1 MYLAKTNKSGDG
13 MKQPAKFKKSV
24 SLMELIIA
32 ITVIS
37 LAIFPLVM
45 LFTQANYRTL
55 KTESISTATFYAEE
69 LMEEIRSKSFDE
81 NSSSPWSGIPLGP
94 ETTTLGLDQANLEN
108 NTDHNNW
115 DDVDDYNGY
124 VDFCNLQG
132 VCGLTPS
139 VYRRSVTVAY
149 IELNGSSWQP
159 AASPP
164 TAFKQVEVSLSR
176 TNGISAGVDLNVL
189 VSGY

>member
-1 MYLAKTNKSGDG
+1 
-13 MKQPAKFKKSV
+13 MKQLVKFRKGL
-24 SLMELIIA
+24 SLIELIIS

-37 LAIFPLVM
+37 LAIFPLIT
-45 LFTQANYRTL
+45 LFMQSNYRTL
-55 KTESISTATFYAEE
+55 EVESISMATFYAEE

-94 ETTTLGLDQANLEN
+94 ETITLGLDQANLEN

-124 VDFCNLQG
+124 VDFCNQQG

-139 VYRRSVTVAY
+139 VYQRSVSVVY
-149 IELNGSSWQP
+149 VELNGSSWQP

-164 TAFKQVEVSLSR
+164 TDFKQIKVLLSR
-176 TNGISAGVDLNVL
+176 TDGVFGGVDLDVL